1 MIRCKLAALPWAF
14 LNDKGANMKKEFWLE
29 RWERAEIGFH
39 QNEINPYLRQYWK
52 ELPASGGGE
61 VFVPLCGKSQDMVW
75 LRQQG
80 CKVFGVELSAI
91 AVQDFF
97 RENGQSPAHATSG
110 KFESCEADGI
120 RILCG
125 DFFDLGKKDLAKV
138 SAVYDRAS
146 LVALPPDMRERYARH
161 LVDILPPAT
170 QILLIT
176 FDYPQVEMQGPPFAV
191 SVKEVEA
198 LYSKYADIRLLAQA
212 DALPQNPRF
221 KQRGV
226 SRMEESIFL
235 LTLR

>member
-1 MIRCKLAALPWAF
+1 
-14 LNDKGANMKKEFWLE
+14 MKKEFWLE
-29 RWERAEIGFH
+29 RWERGEIGFH
-39 QNEINPYLRQYWK
+39 QDEINPYLRQFWK
-52 ELPASGGGE
+52 ELPASGHGE

-80 CKVFGVELSAI
+80 DTVLGVELSSI

-97 RENGQSPAHATSG
+97 KENKKSPTHAKSG
-110 KFESCEADGI
+110 KFETCEADGI

-125 DFFDLGKKDLAKV
+125 DFFDLNRQDLANV

-161 LVDILPPAT
+161 LVEILPPAT
-170 QILLIT
+170 KILLVT
-176 FDYPQVEMQGPPFAV
+176 FDYPQAEMQGPPFAV
-191 SVKEVEA
+191 SVSEVEA
-198 LYSKYADIRLLAQA
+198 LYGKYAEIRLLAQK
-212 DALPQNPRF
+212 DTLPENPRF
-221 KQRGV
+221 VQRGV